1 MIKTVLFDLDGTL
14 LSMDNEVFIKY
25 YFKLLLKKMVP
36 YGYDPKELVENIM
49 KATYTVVVNDGSMTN
64 HDRFFMSF
72 NKLMAGKLHTTSD
85 ELEKI
90 FEDFYS
96 NEFDEAKCVID
107 RNDDIR
113 RVIDMLRDNN
123 IDIIIATAPV
133 FPSAAVNKR
142 LSWIGEDIG
151 NFKYVSTY
159 ENSTYCKPNIKYY
172 EEIINKNQLDK
183 DSMLMVGNDLND
195 DIRPCETL
203 GIDTFFIDRYAVND
217 DQNYQKNRGSFNDL
231 YKYIQNKIYNM

>member
-49 KATYTVVVNDGSMTN
+49 KATYTVVANDGSMTN

-90 FEDFYS
+90 FEDFYN

-133 FPSAAVNKR
+133 FPSVAVNKR

-195 DIRPCETL
+195 DIKPCEIL

-217 DQNYQKNRGSFNDL
+217 DQNYQKNRGSFDDL

>member
-14 LSMDNEVFIKY
+14 LSMDNELFIKY

-49 KATYTVVVNDGSMTN
+49 KATYAVVANDGSMTN
-64 HDRFFMSF
+64 HDRFFMVF
-72 NKLMAGKLHTTSD
+72 NKLMAGKLHTSSK

-90 FEDFYS
+90 FDDFYE

-107 RNDDIR
+107 RNDDVR
-113 RVIDMLRDNN
+113 KVIDLIRDND

-133 FPSAAVNKR
+133 FPAVAVNKR
-142 LSWIGEDIG
+142 LSWIGEDIK

-159 ENSTYCKPNIKYY
+159 ENSTYCKPDIKYY
-172 EEIINKNQLDK
+172 EEIIEKNQLDK
-183 DSMLMVGNDLND
+183 GTMLMVGNDLND
-195 DIRPCETL
+195 DIRPCEAL
-203 GIDTFFIDRYAVND
+203 GIDTFFIDTYPVND
-217 DQNYQKNRGSFNDL
+217 DRNYLKNRGSFNDL
-231 YKYIQNKIYNM
+231 YEYIQKSINNL

>member
-25 YFKLLLKKMVP
+25 YFKLLIKKMAP

-49 KATYTVVVNDGSMTN
+49 KATYTVVANDGSMTN

-90 FEDFYS
+90 FEDFYN

-133 FPSAAVNKR
+133 FPSVAVNKR

-183 DSMLMVGNDLND
+183 DCMLMVGNDLND
-195 DIRPCETL
+195 DIKPCEAL

-217 DQNYQKNRGSFNDL
+217 DQNYQKNRGSFDDL

>member
-25 YFKLLLKKMVP
+25 YFKLLIKKMAP

-49 KATYTVVVNDGSMTN
+49 KATYTVVANDGSMTN

-90 FEDFYS
+90 FEDFYN

-133 FPSAAVNKR
+133 FPSVAVNKR

-195 DIRPCETL
+195 DIKPCETL

-217 DQNYQKNRGSFNDL
+217 DQNYQKNRGSFDDL

>member
-49 KATYTVVVNDGSMTN
+49 KATYTVVANDGSMTN

-90 FEDFYS
+90 FEDFYN

-133 FPSAAVNKR
+133 FPSVAVNKR
-142 LSWIGEDIG
+142 LSWIGEDIS

-159 ENSTYCKPNIKYY
+159 DNSTYCKPNIKYY

-195 DIRPCETL
+195 DIKPCEIL

-217 DQNYQKNRGSFNDL
+217 DQNYQKNRGSFDDL

>member
-49 KATYTVVVNDGSMTN
+49 KATYTVVANDGSMTN
-64 HDRFFMSF
+64 RDRFFMSF
-72 NKLMAGKLHTTSD
+72 NKLMAGKLHATSD

-90 FEDFYS
+90 FEDFYN

-133 FPSAAVNKR
+133 FPSVAVNKR

-151 NFKYVSTY
+151 SFKYVSTY

-195 DIRPCETL
+195 DIKPCEAL

-231 YKYIQNKIYNM
+231 YEYIQNKIYNM

>member
-49 KATYTVVVNDGSMTN
+49 KATYTVVANDGSMTN

-90 FEDFYS
+90 FEDFYN

-142 LSWIGEDIG
+142 LSWIGEDIS

-195 DIRPCETL
+195 DIKPCEAL

-231 YKYIQNKIYNM
+231 YEYIQNKIYNM